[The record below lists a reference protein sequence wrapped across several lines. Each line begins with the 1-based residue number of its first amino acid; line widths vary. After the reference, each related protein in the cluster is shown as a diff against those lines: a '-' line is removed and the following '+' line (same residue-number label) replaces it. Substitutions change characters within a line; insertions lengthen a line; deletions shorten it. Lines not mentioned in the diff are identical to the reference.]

1 MRHEAGVLQLASAVH
16 QTLRHPSLARQDGL
30 LGIEKGLLQDVSDDV
45 TSPFQQ
51 MIKLLEQYVETAE
64 QER

>member
-1 MRHEAGVLQLASAVH
+1 MLQLASAVQ
-16 QTLRHPSLARQDGL
+16 QTLRHPLLARQDSL

-64 QER
+64 HER